1 MVRNVVAVRKQWANF
16 LSILKSCCTHRHTHK
31 QKTNCVFCIPACDD
45 GSAACKRRENPEGEH
60 RSFFAQPYVSM
71 YNLTEHGWRFT
82 CWSVCFVLF
91 WFLRVSGDSFVVNAF
106 LRRGM
111 EECERYSATDHKL
124 KNMQVALRLF
134 FFFLR
139 VIFLLISSPWQQ
151 NQLALMPPVLIKIK
165 WKGCEAIELSL

>member
-1 MVRNVVAVRKQWANF
+1 MMDLQRVSAEKT
-16 LSILKSCCTHRHTHK
+16 LKVSTDH
-31 QKTNCVFCIPACDD
+31 
-45 GSAACKRRENPEGEH
+45 
-60 RSFFAQPYVSM
+60 FFAQPYVSM

-134 FFFLR
+134 FFCVLFSSLFLPPDNKINSHWCPPFWLKLNEKAVRLLSFPFNDWKPTDFKAFSR
-139 VIFLLISSPWQQ
+139 VKPKKSKETKNIYMWIQ
-151 NQLALMPPVLIKIK
+151 
-165 WKGCEAIELSL
+165 